1 MQTVVETLNS
11 FTRKLKLEISREDLL
26 PLQDKLFKN
35 YQRQTAIPGFRP
47 GKAPINIIRQRYK
60 DQMKQDLI
68 EEALREFYGKALDE
82 TKINPV
88 SEGRMTSFT
97 FNDIDQGMQ
106 FEFELEVEPEIEIQ
120 KFKGLKVEKDLV
132 EVTDQMVNDT
142 LERLREQYATVKEV
156 EEAKTGHYLHFD
168 AQELDKGDFPI
179 VGHKYENLQVKLGSG
194 KFDSEIERQLE
205 GIKLGDKRI
214 VRKDL
219 PPANPKDKQPQRS
232 SLEIQVK
239 KIEER
244 EFPELND
251 DFVKNLNDESL
262 VTLPQLRSRIQE
274 NMQLDFQYRSE
285 ENLQSRLIDE
295 LLKENPFEVPPGMV
309 ENYLNQMIKNIRKQ
323 SKDKEIDEEAIRQEY
338 RASAI
343 HNLRWYFLKKKL
355 IETENIS
362 ITDDELRQLIDQ
374 SKLEEKEKKRIRSD
388 QHYLEHLRE
397 DLLEKRVIDLLKQ
410 HAEVTEIY
418 PLQKKAEEQS
428 KGGQKLIK

>member
-47 GKAPINIIRQRYK
+47 GKAPINIVRQRYK

-106 FEFELEVEPEIEIQ
+106 FEFELEVEPEIELQ

-132 EVTDQMVNDT
+132 EISDQMVNDA

-194 KFDSEIERQLE
+194 KFDSEIENQLE

-214 VRKDL
+214 VRKEM

-295 LLKENPFEVPPGMV
+295 LLKENPFEVWGTGHQGRDFVHIDDILDCIEVAMEKIHDGTAINIGMGKLTSFLELIQIFCGFAGYTPEIKPLLDKPV
-309 ENYLNQMIKNIRKQ
+309 GVHSRYCNMDWVKENLGWEPK
-323 SKDKEIDEEAIRQEY
+323 
-338 RASAI
+338 
-343 HNLRWYFLKKKL
+343 
-355 IETENIS
+355 IS
-362 ITDDELRQLIDQ
+362 I
-374 SKLEEKEKKRIRSD
+374 EEGM
-388 QHYLEHLRE
+388 
-397 DLLEKRVIDLLKQ
+397 KRVYDAVL
-410 HAEVTEIY
+410 ERE
-418 PLQKKAEEQS
+418 S
-428 KGGQKLIK
+428 KVKNVK

>member
-1 MQTVVETLNS
+1 VN
-11 FTRKLKLEISREDLL
+11 
-26 PLQDKLFKN
+26 
-35 YQRQTAIPGFRP
+35 
-47 GKAPINIIRQRYK
+47 
-60 DQMKQDLI
+60 
-68 EEALREFYGKALDE
+68 EA
-82 TKINPV
+82 
-88 SEGRMTSFT
+88 
-97 FNDIDQGMQ
+97 
-106 FEFELEVEPEIEIQ
+106 
-120 KFKGLKVEKDLV
+120 
-132 EVTDQMVNDT
+132 
-142 LERLREQYATVKEV
+142 LERLREQYATVKDV

-179 VGHKYENLQVKLGSG
+179 VGHKYENLHVKLGSG
-194 KFDSEIERQLE
+194 QFDSEIEKQLE

-214 VRKDL
+214 VRKEL

-239 KIEER
+239 KIEEK
-244 EFPELND
+244 EFPDLND

-262 VTLPQLRSRIQE
+262 ETLPQLQSRIQE

-285 ENLQSRLIDE
+285 ENLQNRLIDE

-309 ENYLNQMIKNIRKQ
+309 ENYLNQMIKNIRNQ
-323 SKDKEIDEEAIRQEY
+323 SKEKKVDEESIRQEY

-355 IETENIS
+355 VETENITIS
-362 ITDDELRQLIDQ
+362 DDELRQLIDQ
-374 SKLEEKEKKRIRSD
+374 SNLEEKEKKRIRND

-418 PLQKKAEEQS
+418 PLQKKADEKNKS
-428 KGGQKLIK
+428 GKKLIQ

>member
-47 GKAPINIIRQRYK
+47 GKAPINIVRQRYK

-106 FEFELEVEPEIEIQ
+106 FEFELEVEPEIELQ

-132 EVTDQMVNDT
+132 EISDQMVNDA

-418 PLQKKAEEQS
+418 PLQKTAEEQS

>member
-1 MQTVVETLNS
+1 MQTVVETLSS
-11 FTRKLKLEISREDLL
+11 FSRKLKVEISRDDLL
-26 PLQDKLFKN
+26 PLQEKLFKD

-47 GKAPINIIRQRYK
+47 GKAPLNIVRKRFK
-60 DQMKQDLI
+60 DQIERDLI
-68 EEALREFYGKALDE
+68 EEALRQFYGKALDDA
-82 TKINPV
+82 KINPV
-88 SEGRMTSFT
+88 AEGKMTSYK
-97 FNDIDQGMQ
+97 FNDIDNGMQ
-106 FEFELEVEPEIEIQ
+106 FEFELEVEPEIEIL
-120 KFKGLKVEKDLV
+120 KYKGLKVEKDLV
-132 EVTDQMVNDT
+132 EVTDHMVNDT

-156 EEAKTGHYLHFD
+156 QEAKTGHYLHFD

-194 KFDSEIERQLE
+194 QFDSEIEKQLE

-214 VRKDL
+214 VRKEL

-239 KIEER
+239 KIEEK

-285 ENLQSRLIDE
+285 NNLHNRLIDE
-295 LLKENPFEVPPGMV
+295 LLKENPFEVPPSMI
-309 ENYLNQMIKNIRKQ
+309 ENYLNQMIKNIRNQ
-323 SKDKEIDEEAIRQEY
+323 SKDKEIDEDSIRQEY

-355 IETENIS
+355 VESENITIS
-362 ITDDELRQLIDQ
+362 DDELRQMIDQ
-374 SKLEEKEKKRIRSD
+374 SNLEEKEKKRIRND

-418 PLQKKAEEQS
+418 PLQKQAEEKNKS
-428 KGGQKLIK
+428 GKKLIK

>member
-88 SEGRMTSFT
+88 SEGKMTSFT

-156 EEAKTGHYLHFD
+156 EEAKAGHYLHFD

-194 KFDSEIERQLE
+194 KFDSEIEKQLE

-214 VRKDL
+214 VRKEM

-262 VTLPQLRSRIQE
+262 TTIPQLRSRIQE

-285 ENLQSRLIDE
+285 DNLQSRLIDE
-295 LLKENPFEVPPGMV
+295 LLKENPFEVPPGMI
-309 ENYLNQMIKNIRKQ
+309 ENYLSQMIKNIRNQ
-323 SKDKEIDEEAIRQEY
+323 SKEKEIDEEAIRQEY

-355 IETENIS
+355 IEAENIS
-362 ITDDELRQLIDQ
+362 IPDDELRQLIDQ
-374 SKLEEKEKKRIRSD
+374 SKLEEKEKKRIRND

-428 KGGQKLIK
+428 KGGQKLI

>member
-47 GKAPINIIRQRYK
+47 GKAPINIVRQRYK

-106 FEFELEVEPEIEIQ
+106 FEFELEVEPEIELQ

-132 EVTDQMVNDT
+132 EISDQMVNDA

-355 IETENIS
+355 INTENIS

>member
-88 SEGRMTSFT
+88 SEGKMTSFT

-194 KFDSEIERQLE
+194 KFDSEIEKQLE

-214 VRKDL
+214 VRKEM

-262 VTLPQLRSRIQE
+262 TTIPQLRSRIQE

-285 ENLQSRLIDE
+285 DNLQSRLIDE
-295 LLKENPFEVPPGMV
+295 LLKENPFEVPPGMI
-309 ENYLNQMIKNIRKQ
+309 ENYLSQMIKNIRNQ
-323 SKDKEIDEEAIRQEY
+323 SKEKEIDEEAIRQEY

-355 IETENIS
+355 IEAENIS
-362 ITDDELRQLIDQ
+362 IPDDELRQLIDQ
-374 SKLEEKEKKRIRSD
+374 SKLEEKEKKRIRND